1 MKNVFKNNSLASCL
15 LGIIIGAAGHAGY
28 TAVFDAYNSSSSFAS
43 QISAF
48 ASMPQSDAKE
58 LSTFDKIPED
68 EDGDCIITPS
78 GQKYHNIYGCMYLSK
93 SKRMK
98 RAAIE
103 NAEAAGLE
111 PCSKCW

>member
-15 LGIIIGAAGHAGY
+15 LGIIIGACGHAGY
-28 TAVFDAYNSSSSFAS
+28 TAAVDAYSSSATR
-43 QISAF
+43 ISAF
-48 ASMPQSDAKE
+48 ASVSPLSDPNE
-58 LSTFDKIPED
+58 QSTFDKIPED